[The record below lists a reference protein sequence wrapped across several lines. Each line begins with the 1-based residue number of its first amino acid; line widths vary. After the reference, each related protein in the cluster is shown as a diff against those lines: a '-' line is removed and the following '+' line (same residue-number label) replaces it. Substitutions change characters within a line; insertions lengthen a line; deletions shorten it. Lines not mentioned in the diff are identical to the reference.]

1 MAAVLRYA
9 PVNLNIAETISVHID
24 LAQETLGFDCNSSL
38 RKNIS
43 YSGQLA

>member
-1 MAAVLRYA
+1 MAAVLRCA

-38 RKNIS
+38 GENIS
-43 YSGQLA
+43 SSGHLA